1 MGRPKKNEANEVPQ
15 FVPQTEETN
24 AAMAGDIALEAFN
37 QVHALYTSKDTALR
51 KGSVNVPVLVNVQ
64 SKTGVLVISTAD
76 NSINGLLVEGG
87 RRLKNSF
94 VIPTTFVGDKE
105 ICVTLNVQ
113 DETSILRQTHFGTRM
128 DNLII
133 PKGTHIANLVIL

>member
-1 MGRPKKNEANEVPQ
+1 MGRPKKNETNEAPQ

-24 AAMAGDIALEAFN
+24 AAMAGDIELEAFN
-37 QVHALYTSKDTALR
+37 QVCALYTSEDTALKQGR
-51 KGSVNVPVLVNVQ
+51 VNVPVLVNVQ
-64 SKTGVLVISTAD
+64 SKTGVLVTSTAD

-87 RRLKNSF
+87 RRLENSF

-105 ICVTLNVQ
+105 ICVTLSVQ
-113 DETSILRQTHFGTRM
+113 DETSILRQTQFGTRM